1 MAKRTLYVPILWAKD
16 GEFGALRQ
24 LANEARHSLTPLL
37 EVPPIPWNYAADCP
51 ARAIDQ
57 HLEKIASKI
66 DKAWGRQ
73 SPVLLD
79 FEWINPAE
87 RLVDGSH
94 PVTYVF
100 DTARPL
106 GLQLVPVI
114 TLARDDAYLTA
125 VAGAVRLDGRG
136 ACLRVQ
142 PDDLSELDLGSRTRE
157 LLRSLRLEATHV
169 DLLID
174 VRGIERAAL
183 DEVIASVSEAVQ
195 ALPRIEDWRSFVLA
209 GTGFPDTLAGMPQ
222 SDVTRVARVEWAFW
236 RRVARQR
243 RLRRIPTFGD
253 YGISSPAPPD
263 VDPRVMKPSASVRYT
278 ADDAWVVFKGRNLKD
293 HGYDQF
299 HDVCRRVLRA
309 PEYSGN
315 DFSWGDRYIYDCA
328 NRRVSRGNL
337 TTWRKV
343 GTSHHLTFVV
353 EQIATAA

>member
-24 LANEARHSLTPLL
+24 LAKEVRDRLTPLL
-37 EVPPIPWNYAADCP
+37 EVPPIPWDYADDCP
-51 ARAIDQ
+51 ARGIDQ
-57 HLEKIASKI
+57 HLEKMANKI
-66 DKAWGRQ
+66 DKAWGNQ
-73 SPVLLD
+73 SPLLLD

-100 DTARPL
+100 DNARLL
-106 GLQLVPVI
+106 GLKLVPVI
-114 TLARDDAYLTA
+114 TLARDEAYRDA
-125 VAGAVRLDGRG
+125 VAAAVRLDARG

-142 PDDLSELDLGSRTRE
+142 PDDLTEQDLGPKVRE
-157 LLRSLRLEATHV
+157 LLRSLALQISEV

-174 VRGIERAAL
+174 VRGIQPAAL
-183 DEVIASVSEAVQ
+183 DAVGASVSEAIE

-222 SDVTRVARVEWAFW
+222 SDVTRVARVEWACW
-236 RRVARQR
+236 RRFARQR

-253 YGISSPAPPD
+253 YAISSPAPSD

-315 DFSWGDRYIYDCA
+315 DFSWGHRYIYDCA

-343 GTSHHLTFVV
+343 GTSRHLTFVV

>member
-1 MAKRTLYVPILWAKD
+1 
-16 GEFGALRQ
+16 
-24 LANEARHSLTPLL
+24 
-37 EVPPIPWNYAADCP
+37 
-51 ARAIDQ
+51 
-57 HLEKIASKI
+57 
-66 DKAWGRQ
+66 
-73 SPVLLD
+73 
-79 FEWINPAE
+79 
-87 RLVDGSH
+87 
-94 PVTYVF
+94 
-100 DTARPL
+100 
-106 GLQLVPVI
+106 
-114 TLARDDAYLTA
+114 
-125 VAGAVRLDGRG
+125 VRLDARG

-142 PDDLSELDLGSRTRE
+142 PDDLTEQDLGPKVRE
-157 LLRSLRLEATHV
+157 LLRSLALQISEV

-174 VRGIERAAL
+174 VRGIQPAAL
-183 DEVIASVSEAVQ
+183 DAVGASVSEAIE

-222 SDVTRVARVEWAFW
+222 SDVTRVARVEWACW
-236 RRVARQR
+236 RRFARQR

-253 YGISSPAPPD
+253 YAISSPAPSD

-315 DFSWGDRYIYDCA
+315 DFSWGHRYIYDCA